1 MRLLLLLT
9 LTMGVVSATA
19 CASSVRQSATS
30 HSVPFAVQAAG
41 QQVTN
46 KMNLV
51 IQKDQSLAG
60 ESVVIPRTTGI
71 GDVVIARPILVLVP
85 SVSGESASDSD

>member
-9 LTMGVVSATA
+9 LTIGVVSATA
-19 CASSVRQSATS
+19 CASMRQPTTTQSA
-30 HSVPFAVQAAG
+30 PFAVQAAG
-41 QQVTN
+41 QQVTD

-51 IQKDQSLAG
+51 IQKDQSISG

-71 GDVVIARPILVLVP
+71 GDVIIARPILVLTP